1 MDPSL
6 KKKLF
11 HLQEN
16 QDLKLGKIEM
26 LMENLALSVSVH
38 VMKPN
43 LFLERTDIVQSNNR
57 LIGAPKNFVYVHT
70 YSLFVQPYINR

>member
-26 LMENLALSVSVH
+26 LMENL
-38 VMKPN
+38 
-43 LFLERTDIVQSNNR
+43 F
-57 LIGAPKNFVYVHT
+57 
-70 YSLFVQPYINR
+70 

>member
-26 LMENLALSVSVH
+26 LMENLAVSVSCYEA
-38 VMKPN
+38 KYI
-43 LFLERTDIVQSNNR
+43 L
-57 LIGAPKNFVYVHT
+57 GKN
-70 YSLFVQPYINR
+70 